1 MWKEQDSTGNSGG
14 DSGGEE
20 KKAEGESQV
29 PKGSA
34 GDIVAATASR
44 KRDWRCEIRQKGL
57 PRSDEAEE
65 SRQRHPPLSLENLQE
80 SGNSSMPGCLATKG
94 LIPITI

>member
-1 MWKEQDSTGNSGG
+1 MEGTRLNREQWWRLWGRR
-14 DSGGEE
+14 EE
-20 KKAEGESQV
+20 SRRREPSPQS
-29 PKGSA
+29 SA

-44 KRDWRCEIRQKGL
+44 KRDWRCEIRRKGL
-57 PRSDEAEE
+57 PRSYEAEE

>member
-1 MWKEQDSTGNSGG
+1 MWKEQDSTGNNGG
-14 DSGGEE
+14 DYGGEG

-44 KRDWRCEIRQKGL
+44 KRD
-57 PRSDEAEE
+57 
-65 SRQRHPPLSLENLQE
+65 
-80 SGNSSMPGCLATKG
+80 
-94 LIPITI
+94 